1 MRKRRA
7 TLALVAGFLLLSACG
22 GSSPSAS
29 SSPSPS
35 PSPSKEALITSVDA
49 CQLVTAADATT
60 AANTTVTNAAAGS
73 GIAIPGA
80 CVYTSADGASTVFVY
95 AQTYPD
101 INTADA
107 VSADQVAAAL
117 SGQYGITNAK
127 SVSGIGDK
135 AFEYTATSAGSTGV
149 AIFVFKANVVLM
161 ILLSPSTDATKV
173 EALART
179 AVSRL
184 SQA

>member
-1 MRKRRA
+1 MGRA
-7 TLALVAGFLLLSACG
+7 TLALVAGLILLSACG

-29 SSPSPS
+29 NSPAES
-35 PSPSKEALITSVDA
+35 PSPSKEPLITSVDA
-49 CQLVTAADATT
+49 CQLVTASDATAALST
-60 AANTTVTNAAAGS
+60 PAANASAS
-73 GIAIPGA
+73 GGISIPGSCIYA
-80 CVYTSADGASTVFVY
+80 SSDGASTVFVY

-101 INTADA
+101 TSTADA

-117 SGQYGITNAK
+117 SGQYSISNAK
-127 SVSGIGDK
+127 SVTGIGDK
-135 AFEYTATSAGSTGV
+135 AFEYTATSSGSTGV

-161 ILLSPSTDATKV
+161 ILLSPSTDATIV

-184 SQA
+184 